1 MTWTHGRSTRER
13 GDITHLEING
23 IVNAANRSLLGG
35 GGVDG
40 CIHRAAGNSLLDEC
54 RTLGGCSTGSA
65 KVTSGH
71 RLPAKY
77 ILHAVGPVGEQET
90 KLGNC
95 YQTCLSLALEHKIR
109 SLAFCCIST
118 GIYGYPNRNAANV
131 ALRTV
136 RSWLDESE
144 NANKMDQI
152 IFCTF
157 LPIDVRIYEE
167 LMPSYFPDDLEAAR
181 TYSSCELDTQE
192 SDTLSDDESL
202 PSKKERKDRGST
214 AAVTSNDNDTDEY
227 DNTDTHSPERHQ
239 DAQDLAKESKA
250 ESEKPIEYFLRSVS
264 APAAIEQSNGKESVC
279 VEGSPQGETNML
291 VSSEQ
296 QKTETAGANEET
308 VTTASGDHLTGEENP
323 TENVNTGEEAT
334 TESLVDEHE
343 QQEEI
348 TTACT
353 N

>member
-1 MTWTHGRSTRER
+1 
-13 GDITHLEING
+13 
-23 IVNAANRSLLGG
+23 
-35 GGVDG
+35 
-40 CIHRAAGNSLLDEC
+40 
-54 RTLGGCSTGSA
+54 
-65 KVTSGH
+65 
-71 RLPAKY
+71 
-77 ILHAVGPVGEQET
+77 
-90 KLGNC
+90 
-95 YQTCLSLALEHKIR
+95 
-109 SLAFCCIST
+109 
-118 GIYGYPNRNAANV
+118 
-131 ALRTV
+131 
-136 RSWLDESE
+136 
-144 NANKMDQI
+144 MDQI

-250 ESEKPIEYFLRSVS
+250 ESGKTQHHKINVCLGHVSCFTEKPIEYFLRSVS